1 METDLQLFF
10 HSNGPSGHLYE
21 SVDVVKKSLLVSFY
35 VAKKSLFVSFHVVK
49 KSLLV
54 SFYVVK
60 KSLLVSLI
68 FYGLDWRLMLK
79 FEPYFQDQFWPVL
92 M

>member
-1 METDLQLFF
+1 MEPDLQLFF

-21 SVDVVKKSLLVSFY
+21 SVNVVKKSLLVSFY
-35 VAKKSLFVSFHVVK
+35 VAKKSLFVSFH
-49 KSLLV
+49 
-54 SFYVVK
+54 VVK